1 MKFFNTLCF
10 LFIVAS
16 PVLGQMPM
24 EVAQSLNW
32 PSEPQRILADGEVT
46 HYWAF
51 EGAIQGDDVL
61 PLYYKRFDLPG
72 PGQLRVEVLDAAYT
86 SFDWEKAPLAAEGLS
101 RDLSFETTVTR
112 HREGYFGAVRFVPIV
127 SAGNRYDRLSS
138 FKIRISFR
146 PAPGNS
152 IGLRGPD
159 NTETSKLS
167 EGDLYKIAVTETGI
181 HKLTYSFL
189 KNELEVD
196 IDNID
201 PARIQLLG
209 IPGGKLPYYSET
221 PRTDDLAELPVW
233 ISGGQDGRFDPGDY
247 LVFYGQG
254 ASVWAFD
261 ETEQQF
267 YWEQNPYD
275 AKNYYFIK
283 IGSNNGQRIAEQPS
297 VANTAYT
304 TVSYN
309 NFSRFEPEE
318 INILHEWS
326 KTQGAGKQWFGD
338 HFKVAREYT
347 YPDLFQFD
355 NLDQSAPVFVEARA
369 ALRARVGSSFFL
381 QFADQTLESN
391 NASSIP
397 TINTATDNTNRYA
410 AFARVSD
417 SVFVSTNSSDVTLR
431 YPFPQG
437 SGDDSEGWVDW
448 VQFNVRCNLIYS
460 FTGAQTAF
468 RDIETLD
475 YPSTTFELQNASE
488 NLQVWDVSAPLQP
501 RAQQYTLSGNTL
513 RFGAQTTSL
522 REFVAFDPEGDLPAP
537 EPIGAIP
544 NQNVHGITDADMV
557 VLYHPDFEAGAL
569 RLAEHRADFNNMS
582 IELITPEQIFNEF
595 SGGRAEP
602 TAIRD
607 FCRMLYDRSDKFKYL
622 LLVGDASFDN
632 RDIYGLGGNF
642 IPSYQD
648 DSLNPVFAYPTDD
661 LYGVLYGTNADEPLQ
676 GDLNISVGRLP
687 VKTNQELEQITDKI
701 VNYDENANTLG
712 DWRNQ
717 LVFVA
722 DDGDNNTH
730 QRDADAIAEGVQ
742 AQAPF
747 MNLEKIYLDAF
758 PEESTPGGERYPL
771 ATEQL
776 NRSVFKGAFSIT
788 YLGHGGPKG
797 WAQERVLNISDILS
811 WDNKDNMPIFITAT
825 CTFTGFDDPTFVSAG
840 EEVILNPQGG
850 APALMTTV
858 RPVYT
863 GGNKR
868 LTENAMEY
876 ILSKDGNG
884 RPLPIGEAYRLG
896 KNATSDLR
904 NTRKFALI
912 GDPAMPLA
920 LPQYK
925 VATTAI
931 NGIPIDPLDTLRS
944 DTLRALQKVTIAGV
958 VLDNNGNVDTDF
970 SGIVYPTLFD
980 KAQIVSTLAQGGNSV
995 FNYRIQNNVIFRGRA
1010 SVTNGQFEFT
1020 FVVPKDIN
1028 YELGSGKISY
1038 YAADESRML
1047 DAAGSYEAI
1056 QIGGT
1061 DPNAVADDMG
1071 PQVEVYMNTEDFV
1084 FGSVVDPKPTL
1095 LVKLS
1100 DDNGINVVGNSI
1112 GHDLEGVLNEDTQ
1125 NALLLNDF
1133 YESELDDYT
1142 KGTVR
1147 YPMNELP
1154 EGRHRIE
1161 VKAWDVANNSATG
1174 YTEFVVAGSG
1184 EVALQHV
1191 LNYPNPFTDRTCFQ
1205 FDHNLANQEVD
1216 ILIQIYTVAGRLVKT
1231 LQQTMVTDGALRQDD
1246 CLEWDG
1252 RDDFGDQLARGVYLY
1267 KVKVRALGTGLQ
1279 ARTGESEFEKL
1290 VILK

>member
-1 MKFFNTLCF
+1 MKNFNTLCLF
-10 LFIVAS
+10 L
-16 PVLGQMPM
+16 VLGTPLLGQLPM
-24 EVAQSLNW
+24 EITQVLNW
-32 PSEPQRILADGEVT
+32 SSEPQRILANGEVN
-46 HYWAF
+46 HYWDF
-51 EGAIQGDDVL
+51 EEAIQGDNVL
-61 PLYYKRFDLPG
+61 PLFYQRFEVEG
-72 PGQLRVEVLDAAYT
+72 PGQLRVELLDADYT
-86 SFDWEKAPLAAEGLS
+86 AFDWEKAPLAVEELTSQLNFG
-101 RDLSFETTVTR
+101 TVITR
-112 HREGYFGAVRFVPIV
+112 HREGYYGGLSFVPIIKQG
-127 SAGNRYDRLSS
+127 SRYERLTS
-138 FKIRISFR
+138 FKLRISFR
-146 PAPGNS
+146 PDPGNS
-152 IGLRGPD
+152 IAFRGPD
-159 NTETSKLS
+159 NTENSKLS
-167 EGDLYKIAVTETGI
+167 DGNIYKIAVSESGM

-189 KNELEVD
+189 KEELGMD

-209 IPGGKLPYYSET
+209 IPGGKLPYYSES
-221 PRTDDLAELPVW
+221 PRTDDLAELPIW
-233 ISGGQDGRFDPGDY
+233 ISGSDDGSFDSGDY
-247 LVFYGQG
+247 LLFYGQG
-254 ASVWAFD
+254 SSIWAYN
-261 ETEQQF
+261 ESEEQF
-267 YWEQNPYD
+267 YWQQNPYD
-275 AKNYYFIK
+275 IANYYFVK
-283 IGSNNGQRIAEQPS
+283 VGSNNGQRIAEQPS
-297 VANTAYT
+297 LSNTAYT
-304 TVSYN
+304 TSTYN
-309 NFSRFEPEE
+309 DYSRFEPEE

-347 YPDLFQFD
+347 YPDLFQFE
-355 NLDQSAPVFVEARA
+355 NLDQSAPVFVEGRA
-369 ALRARVGSSFFL
+369 ALRARTGSSFIM
-381 QFADQTLESN
+381 QFAAQTLESN
-391 NASSIP
+391 TASAIP

-410 AFARVSD
+410 AFARISD
-417 SVFVSTNSSDVTLR
+417 STFVNTNSSDVTLR

-448 VQFNVRCNLIYS
+448 MQFNVRCNLIFS
-460 FTGAQTAF
+460 FTENQMAF
-468 RDIETLD
+468 RDIETLN
-475 YPSTTFELQNASE
+475 YASSTFELQNADE
-488 NLQVWDVSAPLQP
+488 NLQVWDVTAPLQP
-501 RAQQYTLSGNTL
+501 QAQQYSLSGGTL
-513 RFGAQTTSL
+513 RFGAETSNL
-522 REFVAFDPEGDLPAP
+522 RDFVAFDPSGNLLTP
-537 EPIGAIP
+537 EAVGEIP
-544 NQNVHGITDADMV
+544 NQNIHGITDADMV
-557 VLYHPDFEAGAL
+557 ILYHPDFESAAL
-569 RLAEHRADFNNMS
+569 RLAEHRADFNNIS
-582 IELITPEQIFNEF
+582 VELLTPGQVFNEF
-595 SGGRAEP
+595 GGGRAEP

-622 LLVGDASFDN
+622 LVVGDASFDN

-661 LYGVLYGTNADEPLQ
+661 LYGVLYGTNPDEPLQ
-676 GDLNISVGRLP
+676 GDLNIAVGRLP
-687 VKTNQELEQITDKI
+687 VKTNEELERIIDKI
-701 VNYDENANTLG
+701 INYDENASTLG

-730 QRDADAIAEGVQ
+730 QRDADGIAEDIQEQV
-742 AQAPF
+742 PF

-811 WDNKDNMPIFITAT
+811 WDNKNNMPIFITAT

-840 EEVILNPQGG
+840 EEVILNPDGG

-868 LTENAMEY
+868 LTENAMAY
-876 ILSKDGNG
+876 LLSKDENG
-884 RPLPIGEAYRLG
+884 RPLQIGEAYRLG

-920 LPQYK
+920 LPQYN

-931 NGIPIDPLDTLRS
+931 NGASINPLDSLRS

-958 VLDNNGNVDTDF
+958 VLDNSGNVDTAFD
-970 SGIVYPTLFD
+970 GIVYPTLFD
-980 KAQIVSTLAQGGNSV
+980 KAQIVSTLAQGNNSV

-1061 DPNAVADDMG
+1061 DPNAIADDQG

-1084 FGSVVDPKPTL
+1084 FGSVVDPKPSL

-1205 FDHNLANQEVD
+1205 FDHNLANQELD
-1216 ILIQIYTVAGRLVKT
+1216 ILIQIYTISGRLVKT

-1267 KVKVRALGTGLQ
+1267 KVKLRAIGTGLQ

>member
-1 MKFFNTLCF
+1 MKIFNTLCLF
-10 LFIVAS
+10 LAMGA
-16 PVLGQMPM
+16 PLWAQLPM
-24 EVAQSLNW
+24 EITQELDW
-32 PSEPQRILADGEVT
+32 PSEPQRVLADGRVA

-51 EGAIQGDDVL
+51 DGAIQGDDVL
-61 PLYYKRFDLPG
+61 PLFYQRFKVE
-72 PGQLRVEVLDAAYT
+72 GQGQIRVEVLDASYNP
-86 SFDWEKAPLAAEGLS
+86 FNWEKAPLAAENLGEQLN
-101 RDLSFETTVTR
+101 FETRVNR
-112 HREGYFGAVRFVPIV
+112 HREGYYGSLSFVPIIK
-127 SAGNRYDRLSS
+127 SGSRYERLSS
-138 FKIRISFR
+138 FRLRISFR
-146 PAPGNS
+146 PDPGSN
-152 IGLRGPD
+152 IAFRGPN

-167 EGDLYKIAVTETGI
+167 DGDIYKIAVTETGM

-189 KNELEVD
+189 KDELGMD

-209 IPGGKLPYYSET
+209 IPGGQLPYYSEA
-221 PRTDDLAELPVW
+221 PRTDDLAELPIW
-233 ISGGQDGRFDPGDY
+233 ISGGNDGSFDNGDY

-254 ASVWAFD
+254 ASIWAYD
-261 ETEQQF
+261 EAERKFFWQ
-267 YWEQNPYD
+267 QNPYD
-275 AKNYYFIK
+275 KANYYFIK
-283 IGSNNGQRIAEQPS
+283 AGSNNGQRIAEQPS
-297 VANTAYT
+297 LSNTAYT
-304 TVSYN
+304 SSTYN
-309 NFSRFEPEE
+309 NRSVFEPEE
-318 INILHEWS
+318 INIFHEWS
-326 KTQGAGKQWFGD
+326 KTQGAGKAWFGD

-355 NLDQSAPVFVEARA
+355 NLVQTEPVYVDARL
-369 ALRARVGSSFFL
+369 ALRARIRSSFL
-381 QFADQTLESN
+381 MDVAGQTLESN
-391 NASSIP
+391 LADSTP
-397 TINTATDNTNRYA
+397 AINTSSDNTSQYARYA
-410 AFARVSD
+410 RISD
-417 SVFVSTNSSDVTLR
+417 SIFVNRNSSDVTLR

-460 FTGAQTAF
+460 FTGGQTAF
-468 RDIETLD
+468 RDIETLN
-475 YPSTTFELQNASE
+475 YPSSTFELQNASE
-488 NLQVWDVSAPLQP
+488 NLQVWDVTAPLQP
-501 RAQQYTLSGNTL
+501 RAQQYSLSGNIL
-513 RFGAQTTSL
+513 RFGVETGSL
-522 REFVAFDPEGDLPAP
+522 REFVAFDPAGNLFVP
-537 EPIGAIP
+537 EAVGEVP
-544 NQNVHGITDADMV
+544 NQNVHGITDADLV
-557 VLYHPDFEAGAL
+557 IIYHPDFEAGAL
-569 RLAEHRADFNNMS
+569 RLAEHRADFNNIS
-582 IELITPEQIFNEF
+582 VELVTPEQIFNEF
-595 SGGRAEP
+595 GGGRAEP

-607 FCRMLYDRSDKFKYL
+607 FCRMIYDRSDQFKYL

-632 RDIYGLGGNF
+632 RDIYELGGNF
-642 IPSYQD
+642 VPSYQD
-648 DSLNPVFAYPTDD
+648 DSLHPVFAYPTDD
-661 LYGVLYGTNADEPLQ
+661 LYAVLYGSSSNDPLR

-687 VKTNQELEQITDKI
+687 VKSNQELEGIIDKI
-701 VNYDENANTLG
+701 VHYDESASTLG

-722 DDGDNNTH
+722 DDGDTNTH
-730 QRDADAIAEGVQ
+730 QRDADDVAEAVQ

-776 NRSVFKGAFSIT
+776 NRSVFKGAFAVT

-797 WAQERVLNISDILS
+797 WAQERVLNISDILG
-811 WDNKDNMPIFITAT
+811 WDNKNNMPIFITAT
-825 CTFTGFDDPTFVSAG
+825 CTFTGFDDPSFVSAG
-840 EEVILNPQGG
+840 EEVVLNPQGG

-858 RPVYT
+858 RPVFT

-868 LTENAMEY
+868 LTANAMEY
-876 ILSKDGNG
+876 ILSKSEEG
-884 RPLPIGEAYRLG
+884 LPYTVGEAYLLG
-896 KNATSDLR
+896 KNQTDDTD
-904 NTRKFALI
+904 NTRKFTLI

-920 LPQYK
+920 LPRYN
-925 VATTAI
+925 VATTSI
-931 NGIPIDPLDTLRS
+931 NGVPINPQDSLRS

-958 VLDNNGNVDTDF
+958 VLDNNGNVDNDF
-970 SGIVYPTLFD
+970 NGIVYPTLFD
-980 KAQIVSTLAQGGNSV
+980 KAQIVSTLGQGENSV

-1061 DPNAVADDMG
+1061 DPNAIADDMG

-1216 ILIQIYTVAGRLVKT
+1216 VLIQIYTVAGRLVKT

-1246 CLEWDG
+1246 CIEWDG